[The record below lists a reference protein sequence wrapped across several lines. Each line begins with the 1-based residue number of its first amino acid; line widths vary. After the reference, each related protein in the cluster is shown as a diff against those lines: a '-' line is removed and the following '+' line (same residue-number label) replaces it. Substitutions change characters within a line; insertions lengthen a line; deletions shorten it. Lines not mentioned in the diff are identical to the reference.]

1 MAKQIKLSAQTRL
14 GNGRNSVKKVRAQG
28 QVPAVI
34 YGATQPALNLQ
45 LSARELTEVLAHA
58 SGEHLLVDLQISGEG
73 KVENRLALIQ
83 EVQHDPVRRNVLHV
97 DFHAVNADEKI
108 HAQVPV
114 EAFGESIGV
123 KTYGGLLVMLLHS
136 VEVECLPKDLP
147 EVIRVDISSLNVDQA
162 LHVRELPLPSGV
174 SFRGDGDVTVL
185 RIAAPTTGELASAE
199 GAPTQ
204 PEVIKEKKPEAG
216 AEKK

>member
-1 MAKQIKLSAQTRL
+1 
-14 GNGRNSVKKVRAQG
+14 
-28 QVPAVI
+28 
-34 YGATQPALNLQ
+34 
-45 LSARELTEVLAHA
+45 
-58 SGEHLLVDLQISGEG
+58 
-73 KVENRLALIQ
+73 
-83 EVQHDPVRRNVLHV
+83 
-97 DFHAVNADEKI
+97 
-108 HAQVPV
+108 
-114 EAFGESIGV
+114 
-123 KTYGGLLVMLLHS
+123 
-136 VEVECLPKDLP
+136 
-147 EVIRVDISSLNVDQA
+147 LNVDQA